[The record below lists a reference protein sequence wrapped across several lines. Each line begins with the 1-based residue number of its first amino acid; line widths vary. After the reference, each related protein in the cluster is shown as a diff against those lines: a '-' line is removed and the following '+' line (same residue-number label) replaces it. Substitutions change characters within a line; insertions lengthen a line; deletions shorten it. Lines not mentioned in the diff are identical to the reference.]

1 MQGFVSRTDLSRKHV
16 KGNVNQ
22 VDHLAFTEN
31 GITGTE
37 EREQFSKVTRIH
49 YDRPDPEGDKPLIGG
64 IGLEDQ
70 YKTNYMSQTL
80 GEGTDRSQL
89 SLIKRT
95 QRVVIDP
102 SKSIVHK
109 NEQVQNKSVQ
119 FKDSFPA
126 TQSGSNE
133 RNTERFPPQ
142 SKSLIA
148 NISDSLLD
156 LKPPP
161 RTRKTKH

>member
-1 MQGFVSRTDLSRKHV
+1 MSRNDLSRKQV

-22 VDHLAFTEN
+22 IGHLAFTEN

-37 EREQFSKVTRIH
+37 EREQFSKVTRIQ
-49 YDRPDPEGDKPLIGG
+49 YDRSDPDGDQPLIGG
-64 IGLEDQ
+64 VGLEDQ

-80 GEGTDRSQL
+80 CEGTDRSQL
-89 SLIKRT
+89 SLMKRT
-95 QRVVIDP
+95 QKVVLDT
-102 SKSIVHK
+102 SKGPVPK
-109 NEQVQNKSVQ
+109 NEHLHNKTVQ
-119 FKDSFPA
+119 FKDSFP
-126 TQSGSNE
+126 TTRNE
-133 RNTERFPPQ
+133 SYERQPERFPPQ

-161 RTRKTKH
+161 RTRKTKN